1 MEFSGVLEMEN
12 EILTANELAARLKLK
27 PETIRVWAREGRIPS
42 IRPTQKILRFDLQKV
57 LQAISSER
65 RLK

>member
-1 MEFSGVLEMEN
+1 MEN
-12 EILTANELAARLKLK
+12 EILTANELAAKLKLK

-42 IRPTQKILRFDLQKV
+42 IRPTPKILRFDLQKV
-57 LQAISSER
+57 LQAISTER

>member
-1 MEFSGVLEMEN
+1 MEN
-12 EILTANELAARLKLK
+12 EILTANELATRLKLK

-57 LQAISSER
+57 LQAISTER
-65 RLK
+65 SQNM